1 MRPRVALLGL
11 LAACA
16 GPAAPAGQPQDTA
29 GGADTVIPAI
39 PVASGPTSGTSPDH
53 DRDGFT
59 ADLDCDD
66 DDRDSY
72 PGAPEACGDG
82 VINNCAE
89 RPHLGETEDCLLLGP
104 EDAFSSMRL
113 SSIYTTE
120 TGLDVSVV
128 GDVDGDGQW
137 DIGIGSSGDG
147 WVEEVWDPEH
157 AVWVQIYHVT
167 GAISVHSGL
176 LSTPSDEDVLIRDLP
191 RFLGPS
197 EEYPIGASLGGVGD
211 IDGDGYDDLVVGD
224 EQNNDGVSP
233 DHGWLV
239 WGPAA
244 LSDWDRDALLL
255 RTADNISCAFSRPG
269 PAGDLTG
276 DGQIDLILNDRC
288 TDTVYLLSGAGLRAG
303 ELSPVVEL
311 AEPSAIWYGFGHA
324 VMGDVDL
331 TGDGL
336 VDLVVGAPL
345 RERRVDVV
353 TDVGFV
359 ALFEGPLTAGSG
371 ALLTP
376 DDALL
381 RLDAEDKVDWSEYR
395 RFGSEVSAGDMNGDG
410 YADLALGDPSCYRD
424 PDVYGVAYVFAG
436 PIEADLR
443 TEDAVFNLLGE
454 AYAGRGYVGGE
465 IDLRQDLDGDGRA
478 DLFTSGGN
486 NIGEL
491 GGPGGYYAANKLGWV
506 VRAPLA
512 GSLRERYAD
521 LILNAPDI
529 ELWAYQSMATPD
541 ITGDGRP
548 DLLIGGPSNS
558 YHLFASPW

>member
-1 MRPRVALLGL
+1 L
-11 LAACA
+11 
-16 GPAAPAGQPQDTA
+16 
-29 GGADTVIPAI
+29 
-39 PVASGPTSGTSPDH
+39 
-53 DRDGFT
+53 
-59 ADLDCDD
+59 
-66 DDRDSY
+66 
-72 PGAPEACGDG
+72 
-82 VINNCAE
+82 
-89 RPHLGETEDCLLLGP
+89 
-104 EDAFSSMRL
+104 
-113 SSIYTTE
+113 
-120 TGLDVSVV
+120 
-128 GDVDGDGQW
+128 GDVDGDGLW
-137 DIGIGSSGDG
+137 DIGVGNPGAG
-147 WVEEVWDPEH
+147 WVEEVWLEEH
-157 AVWVQIYHVT
+157 GVWAEYLHST
-167 GAISVHSGL
+167 GAIGVHSGL
-176 LSTPSDEDVLIRDLP
+176 LSTPSDERIYMGDLP

-197 EEYPIGASLGGVGD
+197 EDYPIGASLGGVGD

-224 EQNNDGVSP
+224 EQRNDGVSP

-303 ELSPVVEL
+303 ELSPVAEL
-311 AEPSAIWYGFGHA
+311 AEPSAIWYGFGHT

-359 ALFEGPLTAGSG
+359 ALFEGPLTAGTG
-371 ALLTP
+371 GLLTP

-381 RLDAEDKVDWSEYR
+381 RLEAEDKADWSEYR

-410 YADLALGDPSCYRD
+410 YTDLALGDPDCYRD
-424 PDVYGVAYVFAG
+424 PGVTGVAYVFAG
-436 PIEADLR
+436 PLEAGLR

-454 AYAGRGYVGGE
+454 GGGDRRYLGGE
-465 IDLRQDLDGDGRA
+465 IDLRQDFDGDGRA
-478 DLFTSGGN
+478 DLFTSGSL

-491 GGPGGYYAANKLGWV
+491 GGPGGMYAGSSYGWV
-506 VRAPLA
+506 VRGPLA

-521 LILNAPDI
+521 LILHAPEI
-529 ELWAYQSMATPD
+529 ARWGYQSMATPD